1 MATGCPGNLPL
12 LKAACP
18 ALIGESFGGAAR
30 NISGWREYMRGDRT
44 ETPAAQPQGQAG
56 SLTPG
61 APQRRRV
68 QTFTSLRSKDYRLLW
83 MGNVFDHMAL
93 WLQMITLSWLVWD
106 LTGSALLS
114 GTAAGLRGFPTLII
128 GPWAGVVADRVDRR
142 KVVIVV
148 QVFLSVVAFGF
159 ALMVATATVQVWHAF
174 AYAGVSA
181 VCFAFIM
188 PARSALIVNT
198 VPPGDLGNAFALN
211 AMTVTVNRLI
221 GGMLGGLLIT
231 EVGIT
236 WNFLVEGLS
245 YLAAA
250 LLLIPMRT
258 PYRREST
265 ARRESVLSNLRAGFL
280 YIWRENRI
288 ILHLIIMSLILTFGF
303 IPLPALL
310 PAYAGEVLNAEAN
323 VGGYLMAAQGVGGVT
338 TTFLI
343 ASLGFGVKKGKLG
356 LVALVVGSAAI
367 LTLSLS
373 HWLLLS
379 LAMMVALGLCQTSFI
394 VSNQTIVQQ
403 MTPDNLRGRVTSIY
417 MLEHGLGPVGIFL
430 TGLLMDLYTVSGAL
444 TLISS
449 VSLVTAIFFLLVFRR
464 VRQLE

>member
-1 MATGCPGNLPL
+1 
-12 LKAACP
+12 
-18 ALIGESFGGAAR
+18 
-30 NISGWREYMRGDRT
+30 MRVDRS
-44 ETPAAQPQGQAG
+44 ETPAGQPSAQT
-56 SLTPG
+56 TPPRPASRG
-61 APQRRRV
+61 RV
-68 QTFTSLRSKDYRLLW
+68 RTFTSLQSKDFRLLW
-83 MGNVFDHMAL
+83 AGNIFDHMAL

-106 LTGSALLS
+106 LTRSALLS

-128 GPWAGVVADRVDRR
+128 GPWAGVVADRMDRR

-148 QVFLSVVAFGF
+148 QFFLSVVAFGF
-159 ALMVATATVQVWHAF
+159 AFMVATATVEVWHAF

-188 PARSALIVNT
+188 PARSALVVNT

-231 EVGIT
+231 QVGIT
-236 WNFLVEGLS
+236 WNFLVEGMA

-258 PYRREST
+258 PYRGEAT
-265 ARRESVLSNLRAGFL
+265 ARRDSVLNNLKGGFL

-288 ILHLIIMSLILTFGF
+288 ILHLIIMSFILTFCF

-310 PAYAGEVLNAEAN
+310 PAYAGEVLGAEAN

-338 TTFLI
+338 TTFVI
-343 ASLGFGVKKGKLG
+343 ASLGFGLKKGKLA
-356 LVALVVGSAAI
+356 LIALVVGSAAI

-373 HWLLLS
+373 NWLLLS
-379 LAMMVALGLCQTSFI
+379 LAMMVCLGLCQTSFI
-394 VSNQTIVQQ
+394 VGNQTLVQM

-430 TGLLMDLYTVSGAL
+430 IGLLMDLYTVSGAL
-444 TLISS
+444 TLVSS
-449 VSLVTAIFFLLVFRR
+449 VSLAMAIFFLLVFRR
-464 VRQLE
+464 VRNLE